1 MKSVH
6 IEDIAQLQVPLQGSE
21 DSVQTVHKKRALV
34 AAIIGNALEWYD
46 FIVYGFLA
54 VFIAKQ
60 FFPPG
65 DDAAALLL
73 TFATFALSFVVR
85 PLGGVLI
92 GLYADRFGRRP
103 ALSFI
108 MASMTVSM
116 LIMVFVPS
124 YASIGVTATVLMVIA
139 RILQAL
145 SAGGEFASAATYLL
159 ESVPAK
165 KRGLY
170 SGLYSSGPLL
180 ATVMAALVGLLMTQ
194 VMTPESR
201 DSWGWRVPFAFGL
214 LIAPVGYYI
223 RRYLPESEAFEKN
236 VGDRGTMEMLRIVFR
251 EHRRAL
257 MVALSLA
264 AIGTSVQYVLL
275 VYAPTYAV
283 RELKLPANV
292 PFLALLVCGAIGTVL
307 TPLLGMVADRLGAK
321 RQLHISLAALI
332 VMIVPLYVWMTSG
345 PTTAKFIICSAIFT
359 TVTSASNA
367 VYPKLMAYL
376 FPPELRSTGMAISYN
391 LSATIFG
398 GFSLYAITV
407 MLNAVQS
414 PLVPAFYVVAVT
426 AVFWIFLVVLHRPGS
441 DFKV

>member
-1 MKSVH
+1 MKSVP
-6 IEDIAQLQVPLQGSE
+6 IEDIAEPHPPSQGREAALQAAR
-21 DSVQTVHKKRALV
+21 KKKALV

-65 DDAAALLL
+65 DDVAALLL
-73 TFATFALSFVVR
+73 TFATFALSFAVR
-85 PLGGVLI
+85 PVGGVLI

-108 MASMTVSM
+108 MATMTVSM
-116 LIMVFVPS
+116 LIMVVVPS
-124 YASIGVTATVLMVIA
+124 YASIGVAATVLMVIA

-159 ESVPAK
+159 ESVPEK

-194 VMTPESR
+194 VMSPESR

-223 RRYLPESEAFEKN
+223 RRYLPESEVFEKN
-236 VGDRGTMEMLRIVFR
+236 TDTQGTLEKLRSVFR
-251 EHRRAL
+251 DHRRAL
-257 MVALSLA
+257 VVALSLA

-283 RELKLPANV
+283 RELKLPPHV
-292 PFLALLVCGAIGTVL
+292 PFLALLVCGSIGMIL
-307 TPLLGMVADRLGAK
+307 TPLLGMVADRVGAQ
-321 RQLHISLAALI
+321 RQLHVSLGVLI
-332 VMIVPLYVWMTSG
+332 VLIMPLYVWMTAEPS
-345 PTTAKFIICSAIFT
+345 TAKFILCSAIFT

-391 LSATIFG
+391 LSATVFG

-407 MLNAVQS
+407 LLNAMQS
-414 PLVPAFYVVAVT
+414 TLVPALYVVAVT
-426 AVFWIFLVVLHRPGS
+426 AVFWVILVALHRPGA

>member
-1 MKSVH
+1 MKSVP
-6 IEDIAQLQVPLQGSE
+6 IKDIAEPHPPLQGRE
-21 DSVQTVHKKRALV
+21 TVLQAARKKRALV

-65 DDAAALLL
+65 DDVAALLL
-73 TFATFALSFVVR
+73 TFATFALSFAVR
-85 PLGGVLI
+85 PVGGVLI

-108 MASMTVSM
+108 MATMTVSM
-116 LIMVFVPS
+116 LIMVVVPS
-124 YASIGVTATVLMVIA
+124 YASIGVAATVLMVIA

-159 ESVPAK
+159 ESVPEK

-194 VMTPESR
+194 VMSPESR

-223 RRYLPESEAFEKN
+223 RKYLPESEVFEKN
-236 VGDRGTMEMLRIVFR
+236 TDTQGTFEKLRSVFR
-251 EHRRAL
+251 DHRRAL
-257 MVALSLA
+257 VVALSLA

-283 RELKLPANV
+283 RELKLPPHV
-292 PFLALLVCGAIGTVL
+292 PFLALLVCGSIGMIL
-307 TPLLGMVADRLGAK
+307 TPLLGMVADRVGAQ
-321 RQLHISLAALI
+321 RQLHVSLGALI
-332 VMIVPLYVWMTSG
+332 VLIMPLYVWMTSE
-345 PTTAKFIICSAIFT
+345 PSTAKFILCSAIFT

-391 LSATIFG
+391 LSATVFG

-407 MLNAVQS
+407 LLNAMQS
-414 PLVPAFYVVAVT
+414 TLVPALYVVAVT
-426 AVFWIFLVVLHRPGS
+426 AVFWVILVALHRPGA